1 MSIGSQVASAQ
12 ITGSGNY
19 ARPGIFKRCKIT
31 NVAVFNGQTDNI
43 PNYVVEFQ
51 VGEFVPGTKADGSTV
66 PASAH
71 PPGSTCTFHSK
82 LRPDIARS
90 VLGNLKAF
98 CLAVFKQKA
107 EDVGQDSGGIR
118 EQDLDPKFIDE
129 AILCNNSK
137 IVGLEMDFEVFEKP
151 NVKDKTKAT
160 SRFKWFIRK
169 KDGAIVSA

>member
-1 MSIGSQVASAQ
+1 MSIGSQVANAT

-19 ARPGIFKRCKIT
+19 ARPGIFKKCKIT
-31 NVAVFNGQTDNI
+31 NVAVFNGQVDGI

-51 VGEFVPGTKADGSTV
+51 VGEFVPGHKADGSIV
-66 PASAH
+66 SANAH

-107 EDVGQDSGGIR
+107 EDVGQDSSGIR
-118 EQDLDPKFIDE
+118 EGDLDPKFIDE

-137 IVGLEMDFEVFEKP
+137 IVGLELDFEVFEKP
-151 NVKDKTKAT
+151 NLKDKSKAT
-160 SRFKWFIRK
+160 SRFKWFVRR
-169 KDGAIVSA
+169 KDGSVVTA